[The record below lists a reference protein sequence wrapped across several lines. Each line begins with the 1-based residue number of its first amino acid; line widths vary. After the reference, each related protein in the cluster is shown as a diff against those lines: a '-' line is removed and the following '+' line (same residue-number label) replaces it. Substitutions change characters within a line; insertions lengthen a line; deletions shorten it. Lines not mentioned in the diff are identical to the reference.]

1 MGSDGKDGGT
11 RGKSVCAAILRRVES
26 VTADRLVLL
35 SVGAGLILILLGV
48 MGLVLEL
55 DDDQGMTRFLRLE
68 ADHSSIACGWKDH
81 GVWWLALAYLGID
94 ALIFVPLYG
103 VLLIGISGKVATLN
117 PNWPRQHM
125 LMCAIVLFSLAA
137 MVADEIENGLGLWA
151 LLANDLNLPTWAQAS
166 ATLSKWLYFFCA
178 VGLLLL
184 SFLRWFLALGD
195 SSRRPDTALNVLE
208 RALLR
213 FAVSDVIWRSRYV
226 LATLVFFAGLVL
238 ALNQSRD
245 VLAGIAHG
253 WQSGLYPGAAF
264 AMIVSA
270 VSIWALAY
278 ACWMWTRILCRLR
291 RPTSFRDAI
300 KRQSGVDRAADP
312 RTWPSEAHQ
321 FAKWWARLLGAAP
334 VLMLV
339 WLCGLAA
346 RDAVRAEALSSAY
359 LLLGFGAMTTV
370 GAIVF
375 LWGRSADSKRTKW
388 PVAPDA
394 YFEYKGDSDGAR
406 GELHLERYRFL
417 GLAQAPTRLPI
428 AALLLLLALRGLNLW
443 LPDQPPLTLA
453 VICSAMT
460 LWVGVVG
467 LLAQYTLRSG
477 FPVLGLLV
485 LVVGGLGWAGVA
497 DNHVAWKEMAAAIP
511 PLPMSDMWFA
521 QAAIAF
527 LLMAGA
533 LMTWRMATGWRR
545 YLFGGALLA
554 TVMLGP
560 RVADCVHTNSA
571 GATACFGAAEDQTG
585 GLGGKQSAT
594 ASGEEWKSAKDPRQ
608 TLEEALVAWLEHLC
622 GRSAGESNRCQGP
635 ESLTVYFVSAEGGGI
650 RAAYWPALV
659 LAELSARITEFDR
672 RTFSLSGVS
681 GGAVG
686 ISIYRV
692 CRERHPGDDGIDRLR
707 TCIRSLGARD
717 LLTPLLGSWMF
728 EDVLA
733 RFIPTYWCAQPGC
746 GFLSRG
752 AWFERALEEGVA
764 ESDVD
769 LRKPLASLS
778 RSGSTHLPHLFLN
791 STWVETGERAIASD
805 VRIASNDF
813 PTARDQI
820 EFLGLGLPVSTAA
833 HNAARFPYVNAIGS
847 VRIPAAR
854 CSQSAQGNAEVI
866 CGHLADGGYFDNSG
880 GHTTGDILRTL
891 RQVLHSGA
899 IGGLRTEQ
907 RDWLRAHLVPQVVM
921 IRNDV
926 FTPTAA
932 SRDKAELPCD
942 SSDKSRP
949 RCAGQMELFVDFLG
963 PVVTAIAAGGIGAN
977 GRLGESLQAKAVD
990 AVRPETVGVDNG
1002 ERAARN
1008 QILPVVDINLE
1019 QGKVMY
1025 PLGWY
1030 LSRHAR
1036 CNMEQIASD
1045 DAPYEKACAGGACRT
1060 NQHDQPAGD
1069 PQCAASLS

>member
-1 MGSDGKDGGT
+1 MGSDGNDGGT
-11 RGKSVCAAILRRVES
+11 RDNSVCTAILRRVES

-48 MGLVLEL
+48 MNLVLEVN
-55 DDDQGMTRFLRLE
+55 DDQGM
-68 ADHSSIACGWKDH
+68 
-81 GVWWLALAYLGID
+81 WWLALAYLVID

-103 VLLIGISGKVATLN
+103 VLLIGMSRKVAMLN
-117 PNWPRQHM
+117 PNWSQQHM

-137 MVADEIENGLGLWA
+137 VVADEVENGLGLWA

-166 ATLSKWLYFFCA
+166 ATLSKWLYIFCA
-178 VGLLLL
+178 GGSLLFA
-184 SFLRWFLALGD
+184 FLRWFFALGD
-195 SSRRPDTALNVLE
+195 SSRWQETAQNVLE

-238 ALNQSRD
+238 VMNQSRD

-253 WQSGLYPGAAF
+253 WQSGLYLGAAF

-270 VSIWALAY
+270 VSVWALAY

-291 RPTSFRDAI
+291 RPTSFREAV
-300 KRQSGVDRAADP
+300 KLQSGDDP
-312 RTWPSEAHQ
+312 EAGRRTWPLAAHQ

-346 RDAVRAEALSSAY
+346 RDAVRAEARSSAY

-375 LWGRSADSKRTKW
+375 LWGRSADSRRTKRS
-388 PVAPDA
+388 VAPDA

-453 VICSAMT
+453 VICCAMT

-485 LVVGGLGWAGVA
+485 LVVGGLGWLGVA
-497 DNHVAWKEMAAAIP
+497 DNHVAWNEMAAAIP
-511 PLPMSDMWFA
+511 PLPVSGMWGA
-521 QAAIAF
+521 QAAIALA
-527 LLMAGA
+527 LLAGA
-533 LMTWRMATGWRR
+533 LMTWRMASGWKR
-545 YLFGGALLA
+545 YLLGSALLVG
-554 TVMLGP
+554 VMFGP
-560 RVADCVHTNSA
+560 WIADYVRTNAA
-571 GATACFGAAEDQTG
+571 GAIARVGPAEDQTG
-585 GLGGKQSAT
+585 KERGKQSIT
-594 ASGEEWKSAKDPRQ
+594 ASGNERKNAKDPRH
-608 TLEEALVAWLEHLC
+608 TLEEALVAWLEQLC
-622 GRSAGESNRCQGP
+622 GKNVGASNRCQGP
-635 ESLTVYFVSAEGGGI
+635 EPMTVYFVSAEGGGI

-659 LAELSARITEFDR
+659 LAELSARIREFDQ

-686 ISIYRV
+686 ISVYRA
-692 CRERHPGDDGIDRLR
+692 CRERYPGDAGIDELR
-707 TCIRSLGARD
+707 TCIRRLGAGD

-733 RFIPTYWCAQPGC
+733 RFIPTSWCAQPGC

-764 ESDVD
+764 ESDVN

-778 RSGSTHLPHLFLN
+778 RSGPAHLPHLFLN

-805 VRIASNDF
+805 VRIASKDF

-820 EFLGLGLPVSTAA
+820 DHLGLGLPVSAAA

-854 CSQSAQGNAEVI
+854 CSPSANGNAKVI

-899 IGGLRTEQ
+899 IGGLTTEQ

-921 IRNDV
+921 VRNGVDA
-926 FTPTAA
+926 PRAA
-932 SRDKAELPCD
+932 SRDQAEVPCD
-942 SSDKSRP
+942 SSNNARP
-949 RCAGQMELFVDFLG
+949 RCASQMTLFVDFLG

-1002 ERAARN
+1002 EREARN

-1036 CNMEQIASD
+1036 CNMERVASA
-1045 DAPYEKACAGGACRT
+1045 DALYEKVCVGDACRID
-1060 NQHDQPAGD
+1060 QHDRPAAD
-1069 PQCAASLS
+1069 PQCAVSLS